1 MELVENLICCST
13 KYFGIKLVEQ
23 TSIIIQFLGN
33 RIFWQ
38 QQRRSIYSS
47 SRWELFLFQ
56 LNFSFSQSALMLSI
70 LPKISPMWIISNG
83 VDFLPGTQSKVVLKT
98 GWHLPT
104 STKLKIGIRK
114 LEPTSTKDSDVTYCL
129 FSKTSFCSGRDW
141 HDDRHRSISAVASFW
156 LTGTIL
162 LVDGLPNLARRLLAS
177 TGFTETSKIAKM
189 KIILKAEIIFMVIEK
204 VFFKLFAWL
213 SKLWKYCAGLSL
225 LKDETGLSNTRW
237 S

>member
-23 TSIIIQFLGN
+23 TSITIQFLSN
-33 RIFWQ
+33 RTFWQ

-56 LNFSFSQSALMLSI
+56 LNFSFSQAALILSI
-70 LPKISPMWIISNG
+70 LPGISPLWLISYGVLTWNAIKGRLENWLTFTNIDKTENRNEETMNG
-83 VDFLPGTQSKVVLKT
+83 SQQ
-98 GWHLPT
+98 
-104 STKLKIGIRK
+104 KI
-114 LEPTSTKDSDVTYCL
+114 SDVTYCL
-129 FSKTSFCSGRDW
+129 LSKTSFCSGRDW

-177 TGFTETSKIAKM
+177 TGFTAASKIARM
-189 KIILKAEIIFMVIEK
+189 KIILIAETIFMAIEIEIFRIICLIMK
-204 VFFKLFAWL
+204 IMKILRRISHF
-213 SKLWKYCAGLSL
+213 
-225 LKDETGLSNTRW
+225 
-237 S
+237 

>member
-23 TSIIIQFLGN
+23 TSITIQFLSN
-33 RIFWQ
+33 RTFWQ

-70 LPKISPMWIISNG
+70 LPKIIPLWIISNG

-141 HDDRHRSISAVASFW
+141 HDDRHRSISAVASFG

-162 LVDGLPNLARRLLAS
+162 LVAGLPNLARRLLAS
-177 TGFTETSKIAKM
+177 TGFTATSKNARI
-189 KIILKAEIIFMVIEK
+189 KIILIADTIFMVIEIEIFQIICLIMK
-204 VFFKLFAWL
+204 IMKILRRISHF
-213 SKLWKYCAGLSL
+213 
-225 LKDETGLSNTRW
+225 
-237 S
+237 

>member
-23 TSIIIQFLGN
+23 TSITIQFLSN
-33 RIFWQ
+33 RTFWQ

-141 HDDRHRSISAVASFW
+141 HDDRHRSISAVASFG

-162 LVDGLPNLARRLLAS
+162 LVAGLPNLARRLLAS
-177 TGFTETSKIAKM
+177 TGFTATSKNARI
-189 KIILKAEIIFMVIEK
+189 KIILIADTIFMVIEIEIFQIICLIMK
-204 VFFKLFAWL
+204 IMKILRRISHF
-213 SKLWKYCAGLSL
+213 
-225 LKDETGLSNTRW
+225 
-237 S
+237 

>member
-23 TSIIIQFLGN
+23 TSITIQFLSN
-33 RIFWQ
+33 RTFWQ

-114 LEPTSTKDSDVTYCL
+114 LEPKSTKDSDVTYCL

-141 HDDRHRSISAVASFW
+141 HDDRHRSISAVASFG

-162 LVDGLPNLARRLLAS
+162 LVAGLPNLARRLLAS
-177 TGFTETSKIAKM
+177 TGFTATSKNARI
-189 KIILKAEIIFMVIEK
+189 KIILIADTIFMAIEIEIFQIICLIMK
-204 VFFKLFAWL
+204 IMKILRRISHF
-213 SKLWKYCAGLSL
+213 
-225 LKDETGLSNTRW
+225 
-237 S
+237 

>member
-23 TSIIIQFLGN
+23 TSITIQFLSN
-33 RIFWQ
+33 RTFWQ

-141 HDDRHRSISAVASFW
+141 HDDRHRSISAVASFG

-162 LVDGLPNLARRLLAS
+162 LVAGLPNLARRLLAS
-177 TGFTETSKIAKM
+177 TGFTATSKIARI
-189 KIILKAEIIFMVIEK
+189 KIILIADTIFMAIEIEIFQIICLIMK
-204 VFFKLFAWL
+204 IMKILRRISHF
-213 SKLWKYCAGLSL
+213 
-225 LKDETGLSNTRW
+225 
-237 S
+237 

>member
-23 TSIIIQFLGN
+23 TSITIQFLSN
-33 RIFWQ
+33 RTFWQ

-141 HDDRHRSISAVASFW
+141 HDDRHRSISAVASFG

-162 LVDGLPNLARRLLAS
+162 LVAGLPNLARRLLAS
-177 TGFTETSKIAKM
+177 TGFTATSKIARI
-189 KIILKAEIIFMVIEK
+189 KIILIADTIFMVIEIEIFQIICLIMK
-204 VFFKLFAWL
+204 IMKILRRISHF
-213 SKLWKYCAGLSL
+213 
-225 LKDETGLSNTRW
+225 
-237 S
+237 